1 MLKFKSWHK
10 SIPKICD
17 QFICSSL
24 TVPLINSS
32 RDSSNFEKFVI
43 DRLLS
48 PDIVQEIFLRELT
61 LSSTLS
67 SNPKSSHSVDP
78 QFSHKLLFYVH

>member
-1 MLKFKSWHK
+1 M
-10 SIPKICD
+10 SIL
-17 QFICSSL
+17 Q
-24 TVPLINSS
+24 TWQV
-32 RDSSNFEKFVI
+32 

-48 PDIVQEIFLRELT
+48 PDIVQFRSACLRTEIFLRELT

-67 SNPKSSHSVDP
+67 SNPKSSYSVDP